1 MAPEGAVLYSPF
13 LPRTSTEST
22 QLHAILSRHYDG
34 RDHAVA
40 RPMTDIEINRSV
52 KARPIQEVADQLGI
66 YANEVLPYG
75 KLKAKVSLDVLDR
88 LHAAPLGK
96 YVLVTAINPTPLGEG
111 KTTTSIGLAM
121 GLSCLGRRT
130 AVTLRQPS
138 LGPVFGIKG
147 GGTGGGRAQV
157 LPMEEINLHLTG
169 DAHAVSA
176 SHNLLSAFLDNHL
189 FHGNALH
196 VDQNR
201 ITWPRTLGI
210 SDRSL
215 RQISLGEGTVGRT
228 GQFVITEASE
238 VMAMLALAS
247 SQADLRHRLGQIVVG
262 YTTDGRPVRAEE
274 LECAGSM
281 AVLLREALL
290 PNLVQTLEGTPAFVH
305 TGPFGNIAHGNCSIL
320 SDAIAL
326 RCADYVVTEAG
337 FGSDLGAEKFFNI
350 KCRLSGFKPAA
361 AVVVATLR
369 ALKLHG
375 GGAAKVG
382 APLPAGLTGPNQQA
396 LEKGFANLEQH
407 IANVKAHGVP
417 VVVAVNA
424 FVNDPAAELEWV
436 RDRSREVGA
445 VDAAVSTHWAD
456 GGKGAEALAE
466 AVVRATKEQSTFRH
480 LYDVAWPIKKKIQ
493 VIATQMY
500 GASAVSFDVA
510 AERDIELAQQLGL
523 DQLPICMAK
532 TPLSLSHDPALKGR
546 PTGFTLPIKEVRLLA
561 GAGFLTAVCSGIQLM
576 PGLPK
581 KPAGERIGIDP
592 STGEIV
598 GLS

>member
-1 MAPEGAVLYSPF
+1 
-13 LPRTSTEST
+13 
-22 QLHAILSRHYDG
+22 
-34 RDHAVA
+34 
-40 RPMTDIEINRSV
+40 MTDIEINRSV
-52 KARPIQEVADQLGI
+52 KAQPIQAVADQLGI
-66 YANEVLPYG
+66 LASELLPYG
-75 KLKAKVSLDVLDR
+75 RLKAKVSLDVLER
-88 LHAAPLGK
+88 LKSARLGR

-121 GLSCLGRRT
+121 GLSRLGHRT

-176 SHNLLSAFLDNHL
+176 SHNLLSAFVDNHI
-189 FHGNALH
+189 FHGNALRI
-196 VDQNR
+196 DLNR

-215 RQISLGEGTVGRT
+215 RQVLLGEGTDGRR

-247 SQADLRHRLGQIVVG
+247 SQADLRCRLGQIIVG
-262 YTTDGRPVRAEE
+262 FTTSGKAVRAEE
-274 LECAGSM
+274 LGCAGSM
-281 AVLLREALL
+281 AVLLRDALL

-305 TGPFGNIAHGNCSIL
+305 TGPFGNIAHGNCSII

-350 KCRLSGFKPAA
+350 KCRLSGFKPAV
-361 AVVVATLR
+361 AVVVVTLR

-375 GGAAKVG
+375 GGGMVKVG
-382 APLPAGLTGPNQQA
+382 TPLPAGLTGPNREA
-396 LEKGFANLEQH
+396 LAKGFANLEQH

-417 VVVAVNA
+417 AVVAVNA
-424 FVNDPAAELEWV
+424 FRDDPVAELEWV
-436 RDRSREVGA
+436 RERSREAGA

-456 GGKGAEALAE
+456 GGKGAEALAQ
-466 AVVRATKEQSTFRH
+466 AVARATETSSSFRY
-480 LYDVAWPIKKKIQ
+480 LYEVAWPIKKKIQ
-493 VIATQMY
+493 AIATEIY
-500 GASAVSFDVA
+500 GASGVSFDAV
-510 AERDIELAQQLGL
+510 AERDIQSAEQLGL
-523 DQLPICMAK
+523 DELPICMAK

-546 PTGFTLPIKEVRLLA
+546 PTGFTLPIKEVRMLA

-581 KPAGERIGIDP
+581 KPAGERIDIDP
-592 STGEIV
+592 ATGEVV

>member
-1 MAPEGAVLYSPF
+1 
-13 LPRTSTEST
+13 
-22 QLHAILSRHYDG
+22 
-34 RDHAVA
+34 
-40 RPMTDIEINRSV
+40 MTDIEINRSV
-52 KARPIQEVADQLGI
+52 KARPIQDVADQLGI
-66 YANEVLPYG
+66 LASELFSYG
-75 KLKAKVSLDVLDR
+75 RLKAKVSLDVLER
-88 LHAAPLGK
+88 LKSANLGR

-121 GLSCLGRRT
+121 GLSRLGHRT

-138 LGPVFGIKG
+138 LGPVFGTKG

-176 SHNLLSAFLDNHL
+176 SHNLLSAFLDNHI
-189 FHGNALH
+189 FHGNGLR
-196 VDQNR
+196 VDPHR
-201 ITWPRTLGI
+201 ITWPRALGI

-215 RQISLGEGTVGRT
+215 RQVSLGERPDGRR

-238 VMAMLALAS
+238 VMAVLALAS
-247 SQADLRHRLGQIVVG
+247 SQADLRRRLGQIIVG
-262 YTTDGRPVRAEE
+262 LTREGKPVRAEE
-274 LECAGSM
+274 LGCAGSM
-281 AVLLREALL
+281 AVLLRDALL

-305 TGPFGNIAHGNCSIL
+305 TGPFGNIAHGNCSII

-350 KCRLSGFKPAA
+350 KCRLSGFKPAV

-375 GGAAKVG
+375 GGG
-382 APLPAGLTGPNQQA
+382 AVKAGTPLPAGLTGPNQEA
-396 LEKGFANLEQH
+396 LVKGFANLEQH

-424 FVNDPAAELEWV
+424 FVDDPVAELEWV
-436 RDRSREVGA
+436 RERSREVGA

-456 GGKGAEALAE
+456 GGKGAEALAQ
-466 AVVRATKEQSTFRH
+466 AVARATEAPSSFRH
-480 LYDVAWPIKKKIQ
+480 LYEVSWPIKKKIQ
-493 VIATQMY
+493 TIATEMY
-500 GASAVSFDVA
+500 GASAVSFDAA
-510 AERDIELAQQLGL
+510 AERDIESAQQLGL
-523 DQLPICMAK
+523 AQLPICMAK

-546 PTGFTLPIKEVRLLA
+546 PTGFTLPITGVRMLA

-581 KPAGERIGIDP
+581 KPAGERIDIDP
-592 STGEIV
+592 ATGEVV